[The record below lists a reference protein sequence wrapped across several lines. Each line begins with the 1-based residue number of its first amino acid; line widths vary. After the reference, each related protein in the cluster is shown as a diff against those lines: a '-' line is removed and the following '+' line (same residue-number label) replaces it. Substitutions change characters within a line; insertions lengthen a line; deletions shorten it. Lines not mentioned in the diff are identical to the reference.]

1 MMGIICWGLL
11 SQPQYFA
18 LCCVSGWV
26 RVLLVSSHLTVWTS
40 CLCTPLSVCVLCAC
54 WGGTTISPGCSMSF
68 SASRAEVDV
77 LVGQNWRVL
86 LPCVSITRWP
96 LFPCTACQIHP
107 QKKNGLSKRN
117 EQPTSTAVKCTRAKR
132 ECGFIRPGKAAGQR
146 LIEVQL
152 FPQTSLT
159 LVNGERKHCWII
171 YCASVACRMQR
182 GVKIHS

>member
-1 MMGIICWGLL
+1 MSLHPSL
-11 SQPQYFA
+11 YV
-18 LCCVSGWV
+18 CCV
-26 RVLLVSSHLTVWTS
+26 H
-40 CLCTPLSVCVLCAC
+40 
-54 WGGTTISPGCSMSF
+54 TTHMGAGMMISPSWSL
-68 SASRAEVDV
+68 SLSTSRAEVDV

-107 QKKNGLSKRN
+107 QKKGLSKRN
-117 EQPTSTAVKCTRAKR
+117 DQPTRTAVKCTRAKR
-132 ECGFIRPGKAAGQR
+132 ERGFIRPGKAAGQR
-146 LIEVQL
+146 FIEVQL

-159 LVNGERKHCWII
+159 LVNSERKHCWII